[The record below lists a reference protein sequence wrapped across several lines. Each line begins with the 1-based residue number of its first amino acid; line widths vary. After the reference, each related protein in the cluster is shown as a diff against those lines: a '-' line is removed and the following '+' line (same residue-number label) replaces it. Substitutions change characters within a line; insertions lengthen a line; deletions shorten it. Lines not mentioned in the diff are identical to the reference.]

1 MERGGGS
8 VINKGRQYPMREK
21 RMTIRTRVL
30 LVFSILVVILIS
42 LFTLVHAY
50 FESVNLNQEYKQLS
64 RQTANALSFM
74 PALANALHENDVS
87 EVQGIIDRVR
97 LQAYNPLVSVIDDNG
112 KEMLSGKEDETRHS
126 LQATLVFG
134 SYRTERTVLHGEEVI
149 QTTAP
154 IYDQI
159 GDAEQLIGAVRVS
172 YPLERINE
180 VLYERL
186 WRNAFVGFAGLALS
200 LLCAGIISSSIQRD
214 TFGHEPALI
223 ATLYKEREALLQSL
237 NEGICA
243 VNEHGDVTLFN
254 PAAAFILGTEQ
265 ANKGVL
271 HKLGLFESLH
281 NGQTLFD
288 DMRNIS
294 GKSLVVN
301 CQPLYE
307 NKKRVGAIC
316 SFRDFTEIK
325 QVKET
330 MAQMQAQSDGL
341 RAQLMNFANKLYVL
355 MGLLQLGKQEEALT
369 FIVNETSVQRAQTVP
384 LFQKITDVGVQALLL
399 AKMAKA
405 AEKHVHLSI
414 EESSELHTI
423 ERIPISD
430 LSTIIGNVLDNAI
443 EAVADTE
450 KKDVLFF
457 ASDAGDEWVIDVYD
471 SGQGFNEDLK
481 PLLQPGRST
490 KGEERGFGLSNVQ
503 QVLEK
508 WNGVM
513 EVNGIS
519 DKEGTVVS
527 IYIPKTE
534 GEKR

>member
-1 MERGGGS
+1 MVERGGGS

-154 IYDQI
+154 IYGQI

-307 NKKRVGAIC
+307 NKKKSR
-316 SFRDFTEIK
+316 RY
-325 QVKET
+325 
-330 MAQMQAQSDGL
+330 L
-341 RAQLMNFANKLYVL
+341 
-355 MGLLQLGKQEEALT
+355 
-369 FIVNETSVQRAQTVP
+369 
-384 LFQKITDVGVQALLL
+384 
-399 AKMAKA
+399 
-405 AEKHVHLSI
+405 
-414 EESSELHTI
+414 
-423 ERIPISD
+423 
-430 LSTIIGNVLDNAI
+430 
-443 EAVADTE
+443 
-450 KKDVLFF
+450 
-457 ASDAGDEWVIDVYD
+457 
-471 SGQGFNEDLK
+471 
-481 PLLQPGRST
+481 
-490 KGEERGFGLSNVQ
+490 
-503 QVLEK
+503 
-508 WNGVM
+508 
-513 EVNGIS
+513 
-519 DKEGTVVS
+519 
-527 IYIPKTE
+527 
-534 GEKR
+534 

>member
-1 MERGGGS
+1 MG
-8 VINKGRQYPMREK
+8 EK

-30 LVFSILVVILIS
+30 LVFSILVAILIS

-97 LQAYNPLVSVIDDNG
+97 LQANNPIVFVLDHNG
-112 KEMLSGKEDETRHS
+112 KDMLSGKEDETRHS

-134 SYRTERTVLHGEEVI
+134 SYRTERTIVHGEEVI

-154 IYDQI
+154 IYDQL

-172 YPLERINE
+172 YPLESIHE

-186 WRNAFVGFAGLALS
+186 WRNALVGLAGLVLS

-254 PAAAFILGTEQ
+254 PAAAFILSADE
-265 ANKGVL
+265 ANKDVL

-281 NGQTLFD
+281 KGQSLFD

-301 CQPLYE
+301 CHPIYE

-316 SFRDFTEIK
+316 SFRDFTEMK

-341 RAQLMNFANKLYVL
+341 RAQTHEFRNKLYVL
-355 MGLLQLGKQEEALT
+355 MGLLQLGKQEEALS
-369 FIVNETSVQRAQTVP
+369 FIVNETSVQRTQTIP

-399 AKMAKA
+399 AKMARA

-423 ERIPISD
+423 ERIPIAD

-443 EAVADTE
+443 EAVVHTE

-457 ASDAGDEWVIDVYD
+457 ASDAGDEWVIDIYD
-471 SGQGFNEDLK
+471 SGKGFKENQK
-481 PLLQPGRST
+481 HFLQPGVST
-490 KGEERGFGLSNVQ
+490 KGEGRGFGLSNVQ
-503 QVLEK
+503 QALKK

-513 EVNGIS
+513 EIDGLPHVG
-519 DKEGTVVS
+519 GTVVS

-534 GEKR
+534 GDKR